1 MRGMRGGV
9 RVARRG
15 RRGRLPIVSE
25 MQAVSALVFGDV
37 ARRDRAVQ
45 RRKEKMKKYE
55 ARAAKCPFYRR
66 ESGSVVFCEGTEGC
80 NAIHVAF
87 SARALKKKYA
97 SAFCRGEYPECLIAR
112 ALTEIKYGNV
122 LDN

>member
-1 MRGMRGGV
+1 
-9 RVARRG
+9 
-15 RRGRLPIVSE
+15 
-25 MQAVSALVFGDV
+25 
-37 ARRDRAVQ
+37 
-45 RRKEKMKKYE
+45 MKKYE

-122 LDN
+122 FDNGQLSRKRERKTAVRRG

>member
-1 MRGMRGGV
+1 
-9 RVARRG
+9 
-15 RRGRLPIVSE
+15 
-25 MQAVSALVFGDV
+25 MQAVFPLVFGDV
-37 ARRDRAVQ
+37 ARRDRTVQ
-45 RRKEKMKKYE
+45 GGEKKMKKYE